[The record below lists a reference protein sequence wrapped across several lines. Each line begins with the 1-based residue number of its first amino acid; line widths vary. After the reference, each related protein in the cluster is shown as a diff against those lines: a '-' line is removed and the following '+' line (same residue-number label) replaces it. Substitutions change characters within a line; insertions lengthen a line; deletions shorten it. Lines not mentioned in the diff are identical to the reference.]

1 MNANKHAR
9 MFRISS
15 SFQIVEVLG
24 KELMNIRQMAKALEF
39 LFVCLLAMESLGKL
53 TGENSVTLRDVL

>member
-1 MNANKHAR
+1 MNANNHAR

-15 SFQIVEVLG
+15 SLQIVEVLG
-24 KELMNIRQMAKALEF
+24 KELMNITQMVKALEF
-39 LFVCLLAMESLGKL
+39 LFVCLLAMESLVEL